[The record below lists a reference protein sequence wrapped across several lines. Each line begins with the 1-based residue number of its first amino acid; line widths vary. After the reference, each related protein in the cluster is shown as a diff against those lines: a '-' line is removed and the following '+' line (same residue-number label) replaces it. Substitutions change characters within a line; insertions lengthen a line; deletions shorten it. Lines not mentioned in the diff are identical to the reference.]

1 MEDLLDPMGDL
12 AVPMDIFRRG
22 LQVSI
27 PFSTTI
33 WEFCKSKGFPYFVI
47 TAEDPCTEHVLSCC
61 LLLNLGKI
69 YTFTR
74 IQEEGASARHV
85 IF

>member
-74 IQEEGASARHV
+74 IQEGVAARHV